1 MPGLPCGLG
10 SPGQPLPAGAP
21 CWSEGGWAS
30 SGLCAGA
37 AWISCLEASMKKRVE
52 NPVTGRRVI
61 AEERKSLCL
70 IQALYLRFALG
81 PTG

>member
-1 MPGLPCGLG
+1 
-10 SPGQPLPAGAP
+10 
-21 CWSEGGWAS
+21 
-30 SGLCAGA
+30 
-37 AWISCLEASMKKRVE
+37 MKKRVE